1 MHKLNSISLRQLLT
15 IPYVLLLIFCAVVI
29 GLLSYLAGRDAVD
42 SLANAVLSETTN
54 RIAQTVDRHI
64 SGSEAVLETAFPS
77 GIAAPENI
85 EDDIDMLRTRLW
97 LATSIHRGLNNYAY
111 YGNRDGQ
118 FIGLYRHSENDAE
131 LRLRL
136 DGSSPRSI
144 FHYAGIDGPLHDPET
159 ETRIFEPVER
169 PWYQAGRSTPRQ
181 VWTDIYID
189 FKTAELVGTRA
200 QRIYD
205 KTGKFAGVVATD
217 VPLQQ
222 LDAFLDTLQIAD
234 NGFAFIVEPDGN
246 LIATSRGPHIRLDG
260 NNKNIR
266 LNAADSADP
275 LVAATYETV
284 RRFNGQYD
292 PALGPAISSFR
303 SEDGA
308 VVQTGYAR
316 LKDKAGLDWIVAIA
330 VPRSSYMHQMI
341 SSVHRTILLSLLA
354 CALFGLVGYF
364 VLNIIS
370 RDLHLLTVAARD
382 LGDGKSDS
390 NIPTHRNDEVG
401 ELARSFQRLRQKLM
415 TDRLT
420 GIANREAAARKIEE
434 RIVRH
439 RRRIDT
445 RPFAILF
452 IDLNGF
458 KDINDK
464 VGHEMGDRVLREVSL
479 RIKNSVKV
487 EDLPARYGGDEFIVV
502 LDSVENRQDALAVRH
517 KLQRVLSFPLRSMH
531 GMGHAAQTLR
541 VGAAIGMAICPDDG
555 HDLDTLLRIADTDM
569 YHQKHPSAVSPWL
582 VS

>member
-42 SLANAVLSETTN
+42 ALANTVLSETTN

-64 SGSEAVLETAFPS
+64 SGSGAVLETAFPS
-77 GIAAPENI
+77 GATAPENI
-85 EDDIDMLRTRLW
+85 KDDIEMLRTRLW

-118 FIGLYRHSENDAE
+118 FIGLYRHTENDAE

-136 DGSSPRSI
+136 DGISPRSI
-144 FHYAGIDGPLHDPET
+144 FHYAGIDGPLHDPDT
-159 ETRIFEPVER
+159 ETRIFEPEER
-169 PWYQAGRSTPRQ
+169 PWYRAGRSRPGQ

-205 KTGKFAGVVATD
+205 TDGKFAGVVATD

-234 NGFAFIVEPDGN
+234 HGFAFIVEPDGN

-260 NNKNIR
+260 NSENIR

-284 RRFNGQYD
+284 RQFNGQYD

-308 VVQTGYAR
+308 VVQTGFAR
-316 LKDKAGLDWIVAIA
+316 LRDKAGLDWIVAVA
-330 VPRSSYMHQMI
+330 VPRSSYMHQLT

-354 CALFGLVGYF
+354 CALFGLVGYL

-370 RDLHLLTVAARD
+370 RDLHLLAVAARD

-390 NIPTHRNDEVG
+390 SIPTHRNDEVG
-401 ELARSFQRLRQKLM
+401 ELARSFARLRQKLM

-420 GIANREAAARKIEE
+420 GIANREAAARKIED
-434 RIVRH
+434 RIVSH

-458 KDINDK
+458 KNINDK
-464 VGHEMGDRVLREVSL
+464 VGHEMGDRVLREVSM
-479 RIKNSVKV
+479 RIKGCVQN

-517 KLQRVLSFPLRSMH
+517 KLQRVLSFHLRSMH
-531 GMGHAAQTLR
+531 GMGDAAQSLR
-541 VGAAIGMAICPDDG
+541 VGAAIGVAICPDDG
-555 HDLDTLLRIADTDM
+555 HDLDTLIRLADADM
-569 YHQKHPSAVSPWL
+569 YLQKQPTAVSPWL